1 MDFSRVVQSLQ
12 ALEKEDVQYVLV
24 GGVAL
29 NVHGIARATQD
40 VDIFV
45 SPELENVNR
54 LKRALR
60 AVWNDPEIDGIRQED
75 LTGAYPTIRYG
86 PPREDFVIDLM
97 ARRGDAFRFEVLEAV
112 TVSWAGA
119 NVRVAT
125 PETLYKMKK
134 GTIRP
139 VDRSDAAELQDRFNL
154 RES

>member
-1 MDFSRVVQSLQ
+1 MDFGRIVQFLQ
-12 ALEKEDVQYVLV
+12 ALEKEKVDYVLV

-45 SPELENVNR
+45 RPEPENVNR

-60 AVWNDPEIDGIRQED
+60 SVWNDPEIDEVRYEEMKGEY
-75 LTGAYPTIRYG
+75 AAIRYG
-86 PPREDFVIDLM
+86 PPNEDFVIDLM
-97 ARRGDAFRFEVLEAV
+97 TRLGEAFGFEDLAADTVLWSGV
-112 TVSWAGA
+112 

-134 GTIRP
+134 DTLRL
-139 VDRSDAAELQDRFNL
+139 VDRADAAELRERFGLGEN
-154 RES
+154 